1 MVRIEKRL
9 PFGFRGEWAK
19 CYKLYTRSETTEIEN
34 VEVVEYQKGYYA
46 DIGQDI
52 QVKHQTGVDRTIEL
66 SQTVQNLISKGE
78 YRLIETTDAYFD
90 INSQSF
96 KCVVDLG
103 DILAFNGEYYVCDK
117 IEVRNIVT
125 PAEQCFYYLGLKKI
139 FNVILVGV
147 QNV

>member
-1 MVRIEKRL
+1 MIRVEKRL

-19 CYKLYTRSETTEIEN
+19 LYKLYNRDEKTEN
-34 VEVVEYQKGYYA
+34 EVIEYQQSYYV

-52 QVKHQTGVDRTIEL
+52 QVKHQVGVDKRIEL
-66 SQTVQNLISKGE
+66 SQTVQNLVNKGE

-90 INSQSF
+90 TNSQSF

-103 DILAFNGEYYVCDK
+103 DILDFEGEYYVCDK

-125 PAEQCFYYLGLKKI
+125 PAEQCFYYLGLRKI
-139 FNVILVGV
+139 FNVGV